1 MIRDKDIE
9 RRVKYALSELLRYD
23 KWLLTR
29 DASERCIVHKLAIYI
44 EKYFKKYDVDCEYN
58 SNVEND
64 RGKKRIFILMNELE
78 RLGNLT
84 DRERETE
91 LEIIERLALPDIII
105 HKRAMNSHNLCII
118 EIKKSTNNISSDYD
132 VLKLKSYTTDDL
144 DNELKYQLGIFI
156 MINVGDTP
164 SFQLQYFKNGNKIA
178 IE

>member
-64 RGKKRIFILMNELE
+64 RGKKESLF
-78 RLGNLT
+78 
-84 DRERETE
+84 
-91 LEIIERLALPDIII
+91 
-105 HKRAMNSHNLCII
+105 
-118 EIKKSTNNISSDYD
+118 
-132 VLKLKSYTTDDL
+132 
-144 DNELKYQLGIFI
+144 
-156 MINVGDTP
+156 
-164 SFQLQYFKNGNKIA
+164 
-178 IE
+178 